1 MPRRNRSKTARP
13 VALALMALALSVGVL
28 LSSCVT
34 SIGGTVGSG
43 TAKTETRNV
52 SGFTGVTF
60 SGVGTLNI
68 TQTGTESLTVSADDN
83 LLPLLTSTVTNDTLT
98 LGVKPGNAIHPTK
111 PIVYTLTVKSLNNMT
126 LSGAGTINA
135 TNVTTNAL
143 HVILSGAGAIKATN
157 ITASALNVALSG
169 AGSMTISGR
178 APSQTAVVSGIGAY
192 NARNFPTDSAQ
203 MTISGAGSA
212 TITVNKTLT
221 AVVSGAGSV
230 TYYGS
235 PSQVTKTI
243 SGSGSIKQ
251 GS

>member
-1 MPRRNRSKTARP
+1 MSRQNRSGTSQHG
-13 VALALMALALSVGVL
+13 ALALLALTLLGVAL
-28 LSSCVT
+28 MLTSCVT
-34 SIGGTVGSG
+34 GIGGTVGSG

-83 LLPLLTSTVTNDTLT
+83 LLPRLTSTVANGTLT
-98 LGVKPGNAIHPTK
+98 LGVKPGDAIHPTK
-111 PIVYTLTVKSLNNMT
+111 PIIYTLTVKNLNN
-126 LSGAGTINA
+126 
-135 TNVTTNAL
+135 VT
-143 HVILSGAGAIKATN
+143 LSGAGAIKATN
-157 ITASALNVALSG
+157 ITTNALNVLLSG
-169 AGSMTISGR
+169 AGSMTISGS
-178 APSQTAVVSGIGAY
+178 APSQTALVSGVGSY
-192 NARNFPTDSAQ
+192 NAKGFPTDTAQ

-221 AVVSGAGSV
+221 AIVSGAGSV

-243 SGSGSIKQ
+243 TGIGSVKQ